1 MNLIKHI
8 LIFLIMSF
16 ILLTIM
22 LVSYANINIE
32 DINDIASEYSFIEIS
47 QEIIL
52 FIIICIY
59 FYIAKKIYILKHIC
73 ILIGS
78 FFICILI
85 RELDFLFDILH
96 HGSWFYFTIL
106 TTITGTI
113 LALRDKNKLLNGF
126 EYYKNLP
133 YFGMMISGLLTILV
147 FSRLFGTTMF
157 WNIFLPDNY
166 ANIVK
171 NIVQEG
177 SEFFGYIL
185 CLFSSIYFMI
195 KTRKK

>member
-22 LVSYANINIE
+22 LVSYTNINIE

-59 FYIAKKIYILKHIC
+59 FYMAKQIYILKHIC

-78 FFICILI
+78 FFMCMLI

-96 HGSWFYFTIL
+96 HGSWFYFAIITAIIG
-106 TTITGTI
+106 TT
-113 LALRDKNKLLNGF
+113 LAFRDKNKLLNGF

-157 WNIFLPDNY
+157 WNLLLPNNY